1 MFRYFGPLRPGTKVR
16 EGEWVVELRCIG
28 DNCTYLR
35 YSQTGGERV
44 EEVLGGIDEIYLYPD
59 IYGGEGSY
67 YLYLD
72 LGKDILLAP
81 DSETMIMTGTPISI
95 KTIMIKRFIVKDVA
109 SGKEWVE
116 ERRYVIDRIPFSK
129 VSYAIYGS
137 PERGVL
143 ARYYRVKIG
152 SWLVLREAP
161 LELHLTNVGDKVE
174 RLKRIV
180 FPVLLPKLFFVP
192 QTGKV
197 AVSPLKVEIE
207 KGIAT
212 VSRLSDEP
220 PKEGYVSVPESGKIA
235 RWIAVYGL

>member
-1 MFRYFGPLRPGTKVR
+1 MFRYFGPLRPGTRVR
-16 EGEWVVELRCIG
+16 EGEWIVELRCVG

-35 YSQTGGERV
+35 YSQISEERV
-44 EEVLGGIDEIYLYPD
+44 EEVLGGVDEIYLYPD
-59 IYGGEGSY
+59 VYGGEGSY

-81 DSETMIMTGTPISI
+81 DSETMIMTGIPISI

-109 SGKEWVE
+109 SRREWVE
-116 ERRYVIDRIPFSK
+116 ERKYVIDRIPFSR
-129 VSYAIYGS
+129 VSYAVYGS

-152 SWLVLREAP
+152 SWLILREAP
-161 LELHLTNVGDKVE
+161 LELHLTNVGDRVE

-220 PKEGYVSVPESGKIA
+220 PKEGYVPVPESGKIVK
-235 RWIAVYGL
+235 WIAVYGL